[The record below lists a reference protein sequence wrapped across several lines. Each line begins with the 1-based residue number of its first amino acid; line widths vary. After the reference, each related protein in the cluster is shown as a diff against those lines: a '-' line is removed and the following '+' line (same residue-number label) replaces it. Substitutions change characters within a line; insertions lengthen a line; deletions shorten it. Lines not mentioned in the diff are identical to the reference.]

1 MNRVHI
7 KNQINKLYEKV
18 DDSPL
23 DSFLSLNELQKHADA
38 FTDMRILDTEKAL
51 HDEM

>member
-1 MNRVHI
+1 MANKI
-7 KNQINKLYEKV
+7 KKLFEKV
-18 DDSPL
+18 DDSPSDGVLTL
-23 DSFLSLNELQKHADA
+23 DEIKKHADV